1 MWCFL
6 ALLLALAGAPV
17 SQSRAAVLDINYAVT
32 DASIGDGSAAGTIR
46 DGSTQIGTWT
56 VTSFSFTR
64 LDLAVPWTPSITAI
78 AGNLSD
84 NSYGKAG
91 IGIRMQGNGAK
102 EDGVTSFGYTLS
114 YSLTS
119 AALTGGYSVESV
131 AFWGKFPNTVQNYGP
146 AFATGTGGQFTL
158 SGFSGLG
165 RVSDPNNNLQAADGQ
180 TFTSGSALPGWNL
193 DGNAIE
199 KDWSSAS
206 VQWSFIVPD
215 STSLT
220 YFADYRGQTWS
231 AANEATAFNI
241 NIVPE
246 PSVSS
251 LFLLGAAFGLG
262 LRRGKSKGSLI
273 VNYHPLGSDK
283 SRAIQ

>member
-1 MWCFL
+1 MNFFRL
-6 ALLLALAGAPV
+6 VFALPLLGVLI
-17 SQSRAAVLDINYAVT
+17 SRVQGAVLDINFTVSDST
-32 DASIGDGSAAGTIR
+32 ITDGSAAGTIR

-64 LDLAVPWTPSITAI
+64 LDLAVPWTPSITTI

-119 AALTGGYSVESV
+119 AALTGGYFVESV

-180 TFTSGSALPGWNL
+180 TFTSGSALPGWNI

-220 YFADYRGQTWS
+220 YFADYRGQTYS
-231 AANEATAFNI
+231 AANEATAFTI

-246 PSVSS
+246 PSVGS
-251 LFLLGAAFGLG
+251 LFMVGAAWLLG
-262 LRRGKSKGSLI
+262 RRRTS
-273 VNYHPLGSDK
+273 
-283 SRAIQ
+283 